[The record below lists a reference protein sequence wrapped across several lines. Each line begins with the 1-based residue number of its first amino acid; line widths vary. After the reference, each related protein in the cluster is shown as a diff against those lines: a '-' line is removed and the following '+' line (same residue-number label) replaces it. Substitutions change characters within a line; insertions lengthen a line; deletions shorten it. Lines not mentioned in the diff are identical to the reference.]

1 MSILKFAVAV
11 SLAALTQT
19 ALQGERHCPGNVPS
33 VPLRHVQGAL
43 IVVTVAVN
51 GAGPF
56 DFLVD
61 TGAQTT
67 TVDEQ
72 LVSQLRLAVGGTT
85 GVSGPATYGRRAYT
99 QLAQV
104 KVGGHEVAD
113 VLAVIDSLAGL
124 HAADSRIR
132 GIVGENFLAHFDL
145 LIDNEHQALCLDDTG
160 AMAAGMKGNQ
170 VPLAQPYGTDQDLPF
185 TRPLVIETR
194 LDGIR
199 EPVLFRLD
207 SGTNVPVIYRA
218 HKQSLRLAAMN
229 VRILK
234 RFVNG
239 EEQDFAV
246 LPPKDVSVGRD
257 TIRQVTFVQPMN
269 AVGSVHQARED
280 GVLSTQ
286 MFRRLFVSYTKQFAI
301 VEPR

>member
-1 MSILKFAVAV
+1 MSILKVAVAV

-19 ALQGERHCPGNVPS
+19 ALQGERHCPGNVAS
-33 VPLRHVQGAL
+33 VPLRQVQGAL
-43 IVVTVAVN
+43 IVVNATVN

-72 LVSQLRLAVGGTT
+72 LASQLKLAVDGTT
-85 GVSGPATYGRRAYT
+85 GVSGAATYGRRAYT
-99 QLAQV
+99 QLAHLE
-104 KVGGHEVAD
+104 VGNHEVAD

-170 VPLAQPYGTDQDLPF
+170 VPLAKPYGTDQDLPF

-194 LDGIR
+194 LDGVR

-207 SGTNVPVIYRA
+207 SGTNVPVIYRGD
-218 HKQSLRLAAMN
+218 KKSLLAATN

-239 EEQDFAV
+239 QEQDFAV
-246 LPPKDVSVGRD
+246 LPPKDVSVGRE
-257 TIRQVTFVQPMN
+257 TFREVTFVQPMN
-269 AVGSVHQARED
+269 AVGSVHEARED

-286 MFRRLFVSYTKQFAI
+286 MFRRLFVSYTRQFAI

>member
-19 ALQGERHCPGNVPS
+19 ALQGERHCPGNVAS
-33 VPLRHVQGAL
+33 VPLRQVQGAL
-43 IVVTVAVN
+43 IVVTATVN
-51 GAGPF
+51 GVGSF

-72 LVSQLRLAVGGTT
+72 LASQLGLAVGGTT
-85 GVSGPATYGRRAYT
+85 GVSGAATYGRRAFT
-99 QLAQV
+99 HLAQV
-104 KVGGHEVAD
+104 KVGSHEVAD
-113 VLAVIDSLAGL
+113 VLAVIDSLAEL

-145 LIDNEHQALCLDDTG
+145 LIDNEHLTLCLDDSG

-194 LDGIR
+194 LEGIR

-207 SGTNVPVIYRA
+207 SGTNVPVIYRGE
-218 HKQSLRLAAMN
+218 KESLRLAATN

-234 RFVNG
+234 RFVNA

-246 LPPKDVSVGRD
+246 LPPKNVSVGRD

>member
-1 MSILKFAVAV
+1 
-11 SLAALTQT
+11 
-19 ALQGERHCPGNVPS
+19 
-33 VPLRHVQGAL
+33 
-43 IVVTVAVN
+43 
-51 GAGPF
+51 
-56 DFLVD
+56 
-61 TGAQTT
+61 
-67 TVDEQ
+67 
-72 LVSQLRLAVGGTT
+72 
-85 GVSGPATYGRRAYT
+85 
-99 QLAQV
+99 
-104 KVGGHEVAD
+104 
-113 VLAVIDSLAGL
+113 
-124 HAADSRIR
+124 
-132 GIVGENFLAHFDL
+132 
-145 LIDNEHQALCLDDTG
+145 
-160 AMAAGMKGNQ
+160 MKGNQ

-185 TRPLVIETR
+185 TRPLVIQTR

-218 HKQSLRLAAMN
+218 DKQSLRLAATN

-246 LPPKDVSVGRD
+246 LPPKAVSVGRD

-286 MFRRLFVSYTKQFAI
+286 MFRRFFVSYTKQFAI